1 LDPKSIASWAYL
13 SSPRTTKIKFQH
25 SFVNTMQLP
34 PLPQLLILTTLLL
47 LNFFTPLQAL
57 ATPIN
62 PQLEQQILQTIR
74 NHPEVILESV
84 QTYQQQQQEDQNK
97 AQQTAL
103 QPLKNNPKASIGT
116 SPTTGSPEQ
125 KIVLLEFS
133 DFQCPYC
140 ATAHKTL
147 KQLIAKHPNQLTLAY
162 KHYPLTRIHDQAMP
176 AAQAAWAA
184 AQQNQFWPYHDA
196 LFADQKQLGEP
207 LYLATAKKLNLDL
220 AQFDRDRHSPAAQ
233 TAIQQDIDLANRLG
247 IQGTPFLILNGEIW
261 DGAIDL
267 ASLEGAIADIQK

>member
-1 LDPKSIASWAYL
+1 M
-13 SSPRTTKIKFQH
+13 R
-25 SFVNTMQLP
+25 LP
-34 PLPQLLILTTLLL
+34 PIPQLLSLITLLL
-47 LNFFTPLQAL
+47 LTLLTPLQAI
-57 ATPIN
+57 AAPIN

-84 QTYQQQQQEDQNK
+84 QTYQQQQQETQQK

-103 QPLKNNPKASIGT
+103 QPLKTNPKASIGT

-184 AQQNQFWPYHDA
+184 AQQGQFWPYHDN
-196 LFADQKQLGEP
+196 LFNQQQKLGEP
-207 LYLATAKKLNLDL
+207 LYLATAKQLNLDL
-220 AQFDRDRHSPAAQ
+220 GQFDRDRQSALP
-233 TAIQQDIDLANRLG
+233 AIQQDIDLANSLG
-247 IQGTPFLILNGEIW
+247 IEGTPFLILNGEIW
-261 DGAIDL
+261 NGPIDLPSLEAAIDNL
-267 ASLEGAIADIQK
+267 K